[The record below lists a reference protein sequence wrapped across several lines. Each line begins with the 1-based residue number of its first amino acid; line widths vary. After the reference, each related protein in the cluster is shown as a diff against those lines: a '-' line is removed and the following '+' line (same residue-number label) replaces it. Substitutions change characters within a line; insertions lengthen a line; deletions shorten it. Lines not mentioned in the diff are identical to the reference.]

1 MNQIRRWLLAGAWSI
16 AMPSCAEDDGV
27 RLEPVPDCSSDDECV
42 DADARYDRC
51 GWVCEAHVTYCR
63 VSCEV
68 DSDCA
73 GRGLPNDWVFCDIPR
88 PGEGFCNQVD
98 YDYGEDIDGAPVCVQ
113 EVGPVGEEDDAV
125 DG

>member
-1 MNQIRRWLLAGAWSI
+1 MNLTLRSLVAAGLLLVL
-16 AMPSCAEDDGV
+16 PSCAEDDGK
-27 RLEPVPDCSSDDECV
+27 RLEPVADCSSDDECV

-63 VSCEV
+63 ASCEV

-73 GRGLPNDWVFCDIPR
+73 GRGLPGNYVFCDVPR

-98 YDYGEDIDGAPVCVQ
+98 YEYGEDIDGDPVCVQ
-113 EVGPVGEEDDAV
+113 EVPPVGEEMLE
-125 DG
+125 G